1 MGVGQCFKFSSGA
14 LQHVCYLSGLSGR
27 NSLDRPVYLF
37 ESPVL
42 GEFEQFDRLGVFALC
57 NVENFFERCPCACGR
72 CKGACCEEEA
82 CCCPRVKLCWEV
94 PATVAALGYLDFC
107 FFDLDCAAGSNFES
121 FFSVGAKSEKSTNGV
136 Q

>member
-1 MGVGQCFKFSSGA
+1 MGVGQCFKFSGGA

-57 NVENFFERCPCACGR
+57 NVENFFERCTCACG
-72 CKGACCEEEA
+72 
-82 CCCPRVKLCWEV
+82 
-94 PATVAALGYLDFC
+94 
-107 FFDLDCAAGSNFES
+107 GSYGLET
-121 FFSVGAKSEKSTNGV
+121 KS
-136 Q
+136 